1 MVVENEVIIIDEFT
15 GRLME
20 GRRWSD
26 GLHQAVEAK
35 EGVSVRQENQTLATI
50 TFQNYFRMY
59 NKLSGMTG
67 TAETESVEFQKIY
80 SLGVVVVP
88 TNKPIARK
96 DQNDIVFQT
105 ENAKFKAIA
114 KDIKSRSESGQPILV
129 GTVSI
134 ERSEKLSRL
143 LDQEHVKHDVLNAKQ
158 HEREAEIVAQAGA
171 KSSVTIATNMAG
183 RGTDIQLGGN
193 PEFMAKK
200 ESGVE
205 EGPEFDEAFK
215 KYKSKCEAEKKEVI
229 DAGGLYIIGT
239 ERHEARR
246 VDNQLRG
253 RSGRQGDPGESR
265 FYLSLEDDLMRI
277 FNGER
282 MKAIMSRLNVDEEEP
297 LEARMVSK
305 AIENSQKKVE
315 GHNFDI
321 RKHLLEYDDVMN
333 QQRGIVYGLRRQVLN
348 DEDVDRKVLDMM
360 GERVSDLLD
369 QFVPDEDKKESWDLE
384 GLKISLKKQF
394 GVDLEFKDSM
404 SAEDLTDLVSKTV
417 KMAFDDQKESLG
429 EVFPRIRKIIF
440 LQTID
445 IQWKDHLK
453 TVDRLKEG
461 INLRAYAQ
469 KDPIIEYKKEAF
481 KAFDEMNHQI
491 QEETLE
497 KLFKVNLVSP
507 QDVDERE
514 LLEEDQD
521 LNYEGSEQSESAF
534 SNPNAIAGL
543 SNKTVMEQGSQFRSQ
558 SSNEQNLS
566 RAQRRKLEKKNKSKN
581 KIKI

>member
-1 MVVENEVIIIDEFT
+1 
-15 GRLME
+15 
-20 GRRWSD
+20 
-26 GLHQAVEAK
+26 
-35 EGVSVRQENQTLATI
+35 
-50 TFQNYFRMY
+50 
-59 NKLSGMTG
+59 
-67 TAETESVEFQKIY
+67 
-80 SLGVVVVP
+80 
-88 TNKPIARK
+88 
-96 DQNDIVFQT
+96 
-105 ENAKFKAIA
+105 
-114 KDIKSRSESGQPILV
+114 
-129 GTVSI
+129 
-134 ERSEKLSRL
+134 
-143 LDQEHVKHDVLNAKQ
+143 
-158 HEREAEIVAQAGA
+158 
-171 KSSVTIATNMAG
+171 MAG
-183 RGTDIQLGGN
+183 RGTDIMLGGN

-200 ESGVE
+200 EVGAE
-205 EGPEFDEAFK
+205 EGPKFEEALV
-215 KYKSKCEAEKKEVI
+215 KYKAKCDKEKEEVKE
-229 DAGGLYIIGT
+229 AGGLYIIGT

-282 MKAIMSRLNVDEEEP
+282 MKAIMSRLNVDEDEP

-321 RKHLLEYDDVMN
+321 RKHLLEFDDVMN

-348 DEDVDRKVLDMM
+348 DEGVERKVLDIM
-360 GERVSDLLD
+360 GERVSGLLD
-369 QFVPDEDKKESWDLE
+369 QFVPDEDKKDNWDLE
-384 GLKISLKKQF
+384 ALKISLKKQF
-394 GVDLEFKDSM
+394 GVNLEFKDTM
-404 SAEDLTDLVSKTV
+404 SADDLTDLVSKTI
-417 KMAFDDQKESLG
+417 KRALDDQKENLG

-453 TVDRLKEG
+453 TVDGLKEG

-481 KAFDEMNHQI
+481 KAFDEMNCQI
-491 QEETLE
+491 QAETLE
-497 KLFKVNLVSP
+497 KLFKVSLVSP

-514 LLEEDQD
+514 LLDDEQN
-521 LNYEGSEQSESAF
+521 LNYEGSEQSGSAF
-534 SNPNAIAGL
+534 NNPNAVAGL
-543 SNKTVMEQGSQFRSQ
+543 SNQTVMERGSKFRSHG
-558 SSNEQNLS
+558 NEQNLS

>member
-1 MVVENEVIIIDEFT
+1 
-15 GRLME
+15 
-20 GRRWSD
+20 
-26 GLHQAVEAK
+26 
-35 EGVSVRQENQTLATI
+35 
-50 TFQNYFRMY
+50 
-59 NKLSGMTG
+59 
-67 TAETESVEFQKIY
+67 
-80 SLGVVVVP
+80 
-88 TNKPIARK
+88 
-96 DQNDIVFQT
+96 
-105 ENAKFKAIA
+105 
-114 KDIKSRSESGQPILV
+114 
-129 GTVSI
+129 
-134 ERSEKLSRL
+134 
-143 LDQEHVKHDVLNAKQ
+143 
-158 HEREAEIVAQAGA
+158 
-171 KSSVTIATNMAG
+171 
-183 RGTDIQLGGN
+183 
-193 PEFMAKK
+193 
-200 ESGVE
+200 
-205 EGPEFDEAFK
+205 
-215 KYKSKCEAEKKEVI
+215 
-229 DAGGLYIIGT
+229 
-239 ERHEARR
+239 
-246 VDNQLRG
+246 
-253 RSGRQGDPGESR
+253 
-265 FYLSLEDDLMRI
+265 
-277 FNGER
+277 
-282 MKAIMSRLNVDEEEP
+282 MSRLNVDEDEP

-321 RKHLLEYDDVMN
+321 RKHLLEFDDVMN

-369 QFVPDEDKKESWDLE
+369 QFVPDEDKKENWDLE

-404 SAEDLTDLVSKTV
+404 SAEDITDLVSKTV

-491 QEETLE
+491 QAETLE
-497 KLFKVNLVSP
+497 KLFKVSLVSP

-521 LNYEGSEQSESAF
+521 LNYEGSEQSESALT
-534 SNPNAIAGL
+534 NPNAIAGL

-558 SSNEQNLS
+558 GANEQNLS